1 MRVLKNFP
9 SWDIFWSGGIETF
22 SSVGHILVWGIEKFW
37 SWDIV
42 WSEGIKNLCLQE
54 CWNILSPKF
63 IEILNYIKSL
73 CIIFYAKL
81 IFVLNFETFW
91 SKKSEKKIHTQFF
104 IQKCFNTPVLYTTN
118 AHFYN
123 PSVKIGSISFLSS
136 SDRQNLHHL
145 LGCHATG
152 IGSYLIF
159 F

>member
-9 SWDIFWSGGIETF
+9 SWDIFWSGGIE
-22 SSVGHILVWGIEKFW
+22 KFW
-37 SWDIV
+37 PLDIV

-118 AHFYN
+118 AHFCN
-123 PSVKIGSISFLSS
+123 PSVKIGSISFFV
-136 SDRQNLHHL
+136 
-145 LGCHATG
+145 
-152 IGSYLIF
+152 IF
-159 F
+159 WQAKLPPSFRMPCYWH